1 MIRNLLQVREIY
13 WFPSNGLHGID
24 LDHFHARVA
33 ARVERFLGR
42 LTNGGVQSREGYGFP
57 GSWAQWVSGNIFISP
72 TRKRQNL
79 TSVVIEIFKEFAIRP
94 SMMFYELRRKRV
106 SNKLRYEIAA
116 FRQFEFV

>member
-1 MIRNLLQVREIY
+1 MREIY
-13 WFPSNGLHGID
+13 WFPRNGLHGID
-24 LDHFHARVA
+24 LDHFHTRVA
-33 ARVERFLGR
+33 AWVKRFLGR
-42 LTNGGVQSREGYGFP
+42 LTDGGVQSREGYGFP

-79 TSVVIEIFKEFAIRP
+79 TSVVLGIFKEFATRP
-94 SMMFYELRRKRV
+94 SMMFYELRRKSV